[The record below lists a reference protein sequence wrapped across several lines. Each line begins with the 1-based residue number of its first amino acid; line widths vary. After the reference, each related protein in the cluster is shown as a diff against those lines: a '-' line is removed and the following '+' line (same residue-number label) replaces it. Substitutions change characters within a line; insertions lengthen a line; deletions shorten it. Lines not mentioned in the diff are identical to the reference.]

1 MISLLLTALCLQ
13 ISSDRV
19 SIPPAI
25 LEITEEAIQ
34 ADVNHLAD
42 DAYYGRYWLSPFGR
56 KAAVWIRDQ
65 MIEAGIEPG
74 LPEGAW
80 FQELSKKDASPNV
93 VGIVRGKNPDAGYVI
108 LGAHYD
114 HLPPRRRGEDKIFNG
129 ADDNASGTAGIL
141 AIGKAMVA
149 LKDRLESSVILIAFT
164 GEEAGLKG
172 SRHFVDQSP
181 IDLKK
186 VRGLFNLDMI
196 SRGTK
201 NTIFIDGA
209 KGAPSLI
216 KALKKANDSIG
227 LTLRV
232 DEHPDWLSRSDQ
244 WPFIT
249 KGVPAVLFSV
259 EDHEDYH
266 QVTDH
271 ADRIMADL
279 ARNVARLIALATLDL
294 AGGEGVPSP
303 NAEDSSA
310 EDASDPTPRT
320 EGTP

>member
-1 MISLLLTALCLQ
+1 MISLLLTALFLQ
-13 ISSDRV
+13 AGSKDV
-19 SIPPAI
+19 SIPPSI
-25 LEITEEAIQ
+25 LEITEQSIQ

-42 DAYYGRYWLSPFGR
+42 DSYYGRYWLSPFGR
-56 KAAVWIRDQ
+56 KAAVWIRDE
-65 MIEAGIEPG
+65 MIKAGIEPG
-74 LPEGAW
+74 LPDDKW

-93 VGIVRGKNPDAGYVI
+93 IGIVRGTNSEAGYVI
-108 LGAHYD
+108 VGAHYD
-114 HLPPRRRGEDKIFNG
+114 HLPPRRKGEDKIFNG
-129 ADDNASGTAGIL
+129 ADDNASGTAAIL

-149 LKDRLESSVILIAFT
+149 LKDRLQSSVILIAFT

-172 SRHFVDQSP
+172 SRHFVDNSP

-196 SRGTK
+196 SRGER

-209 KGAPSLI
+209 KGAPALI
-216 KALKKANDSIG
+216 EALKKANEAIG

-244 WPFIT
+244 WPFI
-249 KGVPAVLFSV
+249 KQGVPAVLFSV

-266 QVTDH
+266 QVSDH

-279 ARNVARLIALATLDL
+279 AQNVARLTALATLDL
-294 AGGEGVPSP
+294 AGGEGVPSSGAEAP
-303 NAEDSSA
+303 TAEDG
-310 EDASDPTPRT
+310 SDHTPPT

>member
-1 MISLLLTALCLQ
+1 MIHILLTTLLLQAGSQ
-13 ISSDRV
+13 RA
-19 SIPPAI
+19 SIPPSI
-25 LEITEEAIQ
+25 LEITEAVVQ

-56 KAAVWIRDQ
+56 KAAVWIRDK
-65 MIEAGIEPG
+65 MIEAGIQPG
-74 LPEGAW
+74 LPDGEW
-80 FQELSKKDASPNV
+80 FQELSVKNASPNV
-93 VGIVRGKNPDAGYVI
+93 VGIIPGTDPKAGYVI

-114 HLPPRRRGEDKIFNG
+114 HLPPRRRGEDTIYNG
-129 ADDNASGTAGIL
+129 ADDNASGTAAIL
-141 AIGKAMVA
+141 AIGKSMVA
-149 LKDRLESSVILIAFT
+149 LKERLEASVVLIAFT

-172 SRHFVDQSP
+172 SRHFVGDSP

-186 VRGLFNLDMI
+186 VKGLFNLDMI
-196 SRGTK
+196 SRGER

-209 KGAPSLI
+209 RGAPTLI
-216 KALKKANDSIG
+216 KALRKANEHIG

-244 WPFIT
+244 WPFIE
-249 KGVPAVLFSV
+249 KGVPGVLFSV

-279 ARNVARLIALATLDL
+279 ARDVARLTALATLDL

-303 NAEDSSA
+303 GAETPSAVDAPDSKPS
-310 EDASDPTPRT
+310 T